1 MTPPRSKA
9 GSPAKR
15 STVTRS
21 AKRTKVAK
29 ELEARVAVVETQ
41 VESLRHDFRNA
52 RLVSDATA
60 EAVQEIRSEVIRL
73 RTRVYAVAST
83 LLILGGGLGWVVE
96 LGVRGG

>member
-1 MTPPRSKA
+1 MTPPPSKA

-21 AKRTKVAK
+21 AKRTKMAK
-29 ELEARVAVVETQ
+29 EIEQRVAVVETQ
-41 VESLRHDFRNA
+41 IETLRHDFRNA
-52 RLVSDATA
+52 RMVSDATA

-83 LLILGGGLGWVVE
+83 LLVLGGALGWLLE
-96 LGVRGG
+96 LGTRG